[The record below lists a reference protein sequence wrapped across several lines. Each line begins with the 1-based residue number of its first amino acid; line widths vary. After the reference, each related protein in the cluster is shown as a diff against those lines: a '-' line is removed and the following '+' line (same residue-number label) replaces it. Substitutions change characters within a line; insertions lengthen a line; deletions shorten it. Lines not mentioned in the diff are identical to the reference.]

1 MFGTLKKCFLSCC
14 QGVVNF
20 FKRMKECFKQAGSAC
35 CRGVAET
42 SRKMADWFRQAGS
55 ACCRG
60 LSETWRNMVN
70 WFRQAGSACCRGL
83 SETCT
88 KMVTCC
94 QCQRCCKK
102 EQDDPAGLELS
113 YFLIAYWLLFWQ
125 YLSEYHF
132 AWKSIIQWK
141 WSHLFYNILFS
152 LTCRV

>member
-1 MFGTLKKCFLSCC
+1 MFGTLKKCFLSCW

-35 CRGVAET
+35 CRGLTET
-42 SRKMADWFRQAGS
+42 CRKCSR
-55 ACCRG
+55 CCR
-60 LSETWRNMVN
+60 T
-70 WFRQAGSACCRGL
+70 CCR
-83 SETCT
+83 
-88 KMVTCC
+88 
-94 QCQRCCKK
+94 K

-152 LTCRV
+152 LTCRVIVNKHEHVSLLVRKSFINKVMKCLYY

>member
-1 MFGTLKKCFLSCC
+1 MFETFKKCFQYCY
-14 QGVVNF
+14 QGVVNCLIT
-20 FKRMKECFKQAGSAC
+20 MKECFKQAGSAC

-60 LSETWRNMVN
+60 I
-70 WFRQAGSACCRGL
+70 

-88 KMVTCC
+88 KMVTCS
-94 QCQRCCKK
+94 QCQRCCTK
-102 EQDDPAGLELS
+102 EQDNPAGLELS

-132 AWKSIIQWK
+132 AWKSIIRWK